1 MTDRR
6 ELPVAEAPDGELPIE
21 RALAGDPAAFEELV
35 RRLQGPAWALARRIV
50 RDRETAFE
58 MVQEAFLKVH
68 VHRAAFIAGQPF
80 EPWFYRI
87 LANLCL
93 NAARRSR
100 LRELPSDPSELGRTA
115 AAKEPSP
122 QHAIESRELDRK
134 LAIAFDRL
142 PPRYRAAMA
151 LRVDAGFSV
160 EQIAQA
166 LDCPTGTVK
175 TLLFRAR
182 ELMRA
187 WSDGGRP

>member
-1 MTDRR
+1 
-6 ELPVAEAPDGELPIE
+6 
-21 RALAGDPAAFEELV
+21 
-35 RRLQGPAWALARRIV
+35 
-50 RDRETAFE
+50 
-58 MVQEAFLKVH
+58 
-68 VHRAAFIAGQPF
+68 
-80 EPWFYRI
+80 
-87 LANLCL
+87 
-93 NAARRSR
+93 
-100 LRELPSDPSELGRTA
+100 LRELPSDPSELGRA
-115 AAKEPSP
+115 VSAKEPSP
-122 QHAIESRELDRK
+122 QHVVETRELDRK

-166 LDCPTGTVK
+166 LDCPAGTVK